1 MTVSERDREYMR
13 RIGEYKA
20 AAHSEAAAR
29 HRALPLGER
38 LRRSW
43 QLSVAGRA
51 GGAPAARADDDAAV
65 FYALARARGM
75 IGRGGR
81 R

>member
-1 MTVSERDREYMR
+1 MR
-13 RIGEYKA
+13 RIGEYKRA
-20 AAHSEAAAR
+20 SHAEATAR

-51 GGAPAARADDDAAV
+51 RATTDAREYDNAAA
-65 FYALARARGM
+65 FYDLARARGLY
-75 IGRGGR
+75 RP
-81 R
+81 